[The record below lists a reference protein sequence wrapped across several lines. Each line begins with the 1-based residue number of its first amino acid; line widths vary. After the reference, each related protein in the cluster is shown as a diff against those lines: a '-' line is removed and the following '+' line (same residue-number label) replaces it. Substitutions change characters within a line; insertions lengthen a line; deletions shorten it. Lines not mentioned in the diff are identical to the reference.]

1 MILGSGVTT
10 GYRTLLGARGI
21 ATRSKDATRVQV
33 PEAEPFTLGAKIMAR
48 TSAERSSE
56 TTLNKELRLSSIF
69 FVCLLY
75 SSKEISLHL
84 AVVSLHVVVEMGW
97 LT

>member
-69 FVCLLY
+69 LCVFCILVRRFHY
-75 SSKEISLHL
+75 I
-84 AVVSLHVVVEMGW
+84 W
-97 LT
+97 R